1 MSKSRGEEL
10 LETLVNG
17 EDSDI
22 KPQSRM
28 EEYLLAAIKKS
39 GTDGLPKPISRGDAL
54 LHQLVDVVSNGSG
67 GGGDTPITP
76 VGEETVNFYDYDGT
90 LVHSYTVEE
99 AQALEELPELP
110 TREGFTYQGW
120 NWSLEEIKSH
130 NSAVDVG
137 AMCITSDGKTRVYIH
152 LEEGRTS
159 PKVAIGLKGT
169 VSVDWGDG
177 TEPDIISDTNL
188 QGSILTP
195 AHNYATSGDYVI
207 SISVISG
214 EFSFASDYQKGCM
227 LLIHD
232 KNYSDG
238 PNEGYRNCI
247 QKVEIGNGI
256 TSIKE
261 RSFYNCNN
269 LKNINIP
276 LGITSIGQYA
286 FYSTDVIKNSLEF
299 ISIPTNVTSI
309 GNYAFQHCRSLK
321 TVTLPNSLTSLGDA
335 AFGYNSSLKR
345 INIPKGITSIKG
357 SLFSGCTL
365 LENVNIPD
373 SVTSIAQIA
382 FYGCSSLKTIEIPDS
397 VTSIGFNAFNGCSSL
412 KTIKIPDG
420 VTSIGNKAFY
430 GCKSL
435 EFINI
440 PNDVT
445 SISDGFFYDCSSLKT
460 IKIPDGVTSIGKESF
475 KNCSSLKTIEIPDS
489 VTSIGDSA
497 FSNCIS
503 LKSANLPEG
512 LTSIGKS
519 AFEACKLLTDIELPS
534 SLTSLESR
542 SFIQCLEFRRITIP
556 IGVTAIGTYTFSG
569 CLKLLNVTVLGTLT
583 SIETY
588 SFNTCGF
595 VKYYDFSNHTTVPT
609 LVNKSAFENIAP
621 DCEILVPA
629 SLYDEWIAA
638 TNWSTLA
645 DNIKVKESA

>member
-420 VTSIGNKAFY
+420 VTSIG
-430 GCKSL
+430 
-435 EFINI
+435 
-440 PNDVT
+440 
-445 SISDGFFYDCSSLKT
+445 
-460 IKIPDGVTSIGKESF
+460 KESF